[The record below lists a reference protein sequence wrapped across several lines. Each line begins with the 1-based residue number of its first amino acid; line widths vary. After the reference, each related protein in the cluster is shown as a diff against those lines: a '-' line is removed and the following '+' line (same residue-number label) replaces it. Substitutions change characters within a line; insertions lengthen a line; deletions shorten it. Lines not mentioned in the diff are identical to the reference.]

1 MYIIL
6 DGQISLAYLLSDSGF
21 VSAIRKEQVDGL
33 RMRIS
38 TARSH
43 VRNLGRLQVD
53 KANPCTAVHQMNPK
67 HMITQIA
74 RTDSFLK
81 KGGKRKEER
90 KEVQYIHLNHANP
103 QRKLNPEAQA
113 NTFGS

>member
-1 MYIIL
+1 
-6 DGQISLAYLLSDSGF
+6 
-21 VSAIRKEQVDGL
+21 
-33 RMRIS
+33 
-38 TARSH
+38 
-43 VRNLGRLQVD
+43 
-53 KANPCTAVHQMNPK
+53 MNPK

-81 KGGKRKEER
+81 KGGKRKRGR
-90 KEVQYIHLNHANP
+90 KEVQYIHLNHPNP